1 MKSININRNVGLN
14 RGKARIWIEG
24 NSLGSAGWK
33 RGDRFN
39 ILFNEGSITYTK
51 HKDGKRA
58 VAGTETRPIIDT
70 VTDKIRA
77 SVGTETE
84 TVCISIAKNKITIKT
99 A

>member
-1 MKSININRNVGLN
+1 MKSINITRNVGLN
-14 RGKARIWIEG
+14 KGKARLWIEG
-24 NSLGSAGWK
+24 NSLINAGWQ
-33 RGDRFN
+33 RGDKFN
-39 ILFNEGSITYTK
+39 VSFNADSIVYKK
-51 HKDGKRA
+51 HADGKRA

-84 TVCISIAKNKITIKT
+84 TVQISIAKTQITIK